1 MKPFEACSVGK
12 AKQNNFSKN
21 SDQDPAKGNYKR
33 IFINISSV
41 NGKKNV
47 PPVQSKRHWSIMVD
61 ERTNLKFIEFFTTHN
76 GMVEPTL
83 EKIEKW
89 KNNGLVVKHIRLDNA
104 S

>member
-33 IFINISSV
+33 IFIDISIV

-47 PPVQSKRHWSIMVD
+47 LPVQSKDTGALW
-61 ERTNLKFIEFFTTHN
+61 
-76 GMVEPTL
+76 
-83 EKIEKW
+83 
-89 KNNGLVVKHIRLDNA
+89 
-104 S
+104 